1 VRKPEDVSERD
12 LNVPS
17 EVERD
22 AKAREVL
29 RAWVANGG
37 LTCSLR
43 PDTWGDPSAWGI
55 VLADVAR
62 HVANAV
68 RDLNGEEP
76 TATTAKILAVF
87 NAELSEPTGEPSGRF
102 QD

>member
-1 VRKPEDVSERD
+1 MNKRD
-12 LNVPS
+12 LNVPAD
-17 EVERD
+17 VERD
-22 AKAREVL
+22 AKARKVL
-29 RAWVANGG
+29 RAWVANGR

-43 PDTWGDPSAWGI
+43 PETWGDASAWGI

-68 RDLNGEEP
+68 RDLKGEEP
-76 TATTAKILAVF
+76 SATTAKIRTVF
-87 NAELSEPTGEPSGRF
+87 NAELSEPTDDPSGRF